1 MSCEKIMC
9 KYGLNDKSLIRD
21 WLKINHPDKGGN
33 MDRDEFMKVLE
44 CYKNNV
50 TCTAKKA
57 KSDKAKNDKKT
68 STTKNT
74 RKKRA
79 NIFTCMRKTANFSK
93 ILNYHKFD
101 KTLYDP
107 KKLNNEMVEA
117 SPKMVQLLN
126 NIKELDAQDVK
137 YHGKKFKHFIFSD
150 VKEGGYGAKIIA
162 SALQANGYNN
172 ILKSKKV
179 SSQINAKLF
188 LDLEKSNYQ
197 NFALLSSNS
206 VYGTTFNEK
215 IKKETLKMYNERPA
229 NIHGKNVRLIILDS
243 GFKEGIDLFDVK
255 YVHIF
260 EPSITIADLKQTVGR
275 ATRTCGQKGLEFQ
288 KNIGWPL
295 YVYNYYL
302 TIPEIT
308 SDSMYVNRSL
318 MENNFESYS
327 KDEDVL
333 LFKNVEKYND
343 STMNYSEFDS
353 AMIQLSKQLYE
364 LAPLLAVDYYL
375 TKNIHKA
382 NDLNREFMEKDF
394 YLMGGTLARGA
405 RAGGALARGAG
416 ARTREGGAEEADIE
430 TGEVDEATT
439 GGAGEANFKKQS
451 DNSKFFKID
460 NIKCMGKCGK
470 KSTND
475 IPVSIDFMKYVYKK
489 YNHPK
494 QLLINAKAN
503 VRQFLC
509 NYMKDLDNKFCKHV
523 NLEWSQRYIRIPY
536 IIEKHNNLLDI
547 KKDLQALELVINTE
561 DDATNIKYPMILY
574 KTSSRKIIPRAKTVS
589 IRSNSNKTSNKT
601 SNKSSKK
608 HRNYKFTKMSF
619 IKMRDYIITNY
630 NSKEFVWEPIDVV
643 NKCVDAP
650 KTNAKAANSITLN
663 PTQTFIADYFTPAS
677 PYKGILL
684 WHSVGTGKTCTGVAT
699 ASSSFEKEG
708 YSILWVTRT
717 TLKGDVWKNIF
728 DQICHV
734 ILVDEINK
742 GLLLPENLSDRK
754 RHLSKSWLEPMSYK
768 QFSNLLAGKNAIY
781 DILLERNGSRDIL
794 HKTLIIIDEAHK
806 LYGGDLKASERPNM
820 EIMENLISNSYKV
833 SGAES
838 CKLMI
843 MTATPFTNSPLE
855 LFALTNLFMT
865 NESEK
870 ITTNKEEFKKQYM
883 TSQNILSET
892 GLKVLANKLSG
903 YISYLN
909 REKDPTQFAQPIMIN
924 VPILMSHVENED
936 LRDAV
941 YLNANLNSIEKDIE
955 ELIVSLRAKIKEEKA
970 DYKSKKLPFK
980 NKEIPQHIT
989 DELDAILKNIKSFE
1003 DKINGYKQNKAD
1015 AKDKMKE
1022 LKDKVRTIKNSLL
1035 QEYILYTKCM
1045 HIKYKNVKTQKNYKL
1060 LR

>member
-21 WLKINHPDKGGN
+21 WLKINHPDKGGS
-33 MDRDEFMKVLE
+33 MDRDEFIKVLE

-50 TCTAKKA
+50 TCSAKKA
-57 KSDKAKNDKKT
+57 KNEKKNDKKAT
-68 STTKNT
+68 NEKKASTTKNT
-74 RKKRA
+74 RKKRSK
-79 NIFTCMRKTANFSK
+79 IFTCMRKTANFSK

-101 KTLYDP
+101 KALYDP
-107 KKLNNEMVEA
+107 KKLNAELVEA

-126 NIKELDAQDVK
+126 NIRELDSQDVK

-162 SALQANGYNN
+162 SAFQANGYNN

-179 SSQINAKLF
+179 SNQINAKLY

-215 IKKETLKMYNERPA
+215 IKKEVLKMYNERPA

-308 SDSMYVNRSL
+308 SGSMYANRSL
-318 MENNFESYS
+318 MENNYESYN

-343 STMNYSEFDS
+343 TTMNYSEFDS

-375 TKNIHKA
+375 TKNIHNA
-382 NDLNREFMEKDF
+382 NDLNREFMETDF
-394 YLMGGTLARGA
+394 YLMGGAG
-405 RAGGALARGAG
+405 AGGAGAGGAG
-416 ARTREGGAEEADIE
+416 AGD
-430 TGEVDEATT
+430 
-439 GGAGEANFKKQS
+439 ANFKRQS

-489 YNHPK
+489 HNHPN

-523 NLEWSQRYIRIPY
+523 NLEWSQRYIRIPH
-536 IIEKHNNLLDI
+536 IIEKHNNLSDI
-547 KKDLQALELVINTE
+547 KKDLLALELVINNE
-561 DDATNIKYPMILY
+561 DDTTNVKYPMILY
-574 KTSSRKIIPRAKTVS
+574 KTSSYKIIPKSKSKSRSVSRISSNKTS
-589 IRSNSNKTSNKT
+589 RKSSNKTSNKT
-601 SNKSSKK
+601 SKN
-608 HRNYKFTKMSF
+608 KFTKMSF
-619 IKMRDYIITNY
+619 IKMRDYIVTNY
-630 NSKEFVWEPIDVV
+630 NSKEFVWDPIDVV
-643 NKCVDAP
+643 NKCVDTP
-650 KTNAKAANSITLN
+650 KANASSANSITLN

-742 GLLLPENLSDRK
+742 GLILPENLSERK

-781 DILLERNGSRDIL
+781 DILLERNGSTDLL

-833 SGAES
+833 SGSNS

-865 NESEK
+865 HESEK

-941 YLNANLNSIEKDIE
+941 YLNSNLNSIEKDIE
-955 ELIVSLRAKIKEEKA
+955 ELIISLRAKIKEEKA
-970 DYKSKKLPFK
+970 DYKSKKLPYK
-980 NKEIPQHIT
+980 NKEIPQAIT

-1022 LKDKVRTIKNSLL
+1022 LKDKIRAIKNSLL

-1045 HIKYKNVKTQKNYKL
+1045 HIKYKSNKTQKNYKL

>member
-21 WLKINHPDKGGN
+21 WLKINHPDKGGSI
-33 MDRDEFMKVLE
+33 DRDEFIKVLE

-50 TCTAKKA
+50 TCKA
-57 KSDKAKNDKKT
+57 NKEKSNKEKSNKEKANKVKT

-79 NIFTCMRKTANFSK
+79 KIFTCMRKTANFSK
-93 ILNYHKFD
+93 ISNYHKFD
-101 KTLYDP
+101 KVAYDP
-107 KKLNNEMVEA
+107 KKLNEELVEA

-126 NIKELDAQDVK
+126 NIRELDSQDVK

-162 SALQANGYNN
+162 SAFQANGYNN

-179 SSQINAKLF
+179 SNQINAKLY

-215 IKKETLKMYNERPA
+215 IKKEVLKMYNERPA

-260 EPSITIADLKQTVGR
+260 EPSITIADLKQTIGR

-308 SDSMYVNRSL
+308 SDSMYANRSL
-318 MENNFESYS
+318 MENNFESYN

-333 LFKNVEKYND
+333 LFKNLEKYND

-375 TKNIHKA
+375 TKNIHNA
-382 NDLNREFMEKDF
+382 NDLNREFMETDF
-394 YLMGGTLARGA
+394 YLMGG
-405 RAGGALARGAG
+405 AGD
-416 ARTREGGAEEADIE
+416 TN
-430 TGEVDEATT
+430 
-439 GGAGEANFKKQS
+439 ANFKRQS

-489 YNHPK
+489 HNHPN
-494 QLLINAKAN
+494 QLLVNAKAN

-509 NYMKDLDNKFCKHV
+509 NYMRDLDNKFCKHV

-547 KKDLQALELVINTE
+547 KKDLLALELVINNE
-561 DDATNIKYPMILY
+561 DDVTNIKYPMILY
-574 KTSSRKIIPRAKTVS
+574 KTSSHKHTSKSRS
-589 IRSNSNKTSNKT
+589 IRS
-601 SNKSSKK
+601 SNKSYKKSSK
-608 HRNYKFTKMSF
+608 NKFTKMSF
-619 IKMRDYIITNY
+619 IKMRDYIVTNY
-630 NSKEFVWEPIDVV
+630 NSKEYVWDPIDVV

-650 KTNAKAANSITLN
+650 KANANNVTSTNSITLN
-663 PTQTFIADYFTPAS
+663 PTQTFIADFFTPAS

-742 GLLLPENLSDRK
+742 GLIIPENISERK
-754 RHLSKSWLEPMSYK
+754 RLLSKSWLDPMSYK

-781 DILLERNGSRDIL
+781 DILLERNGSTDIL

-833 SGAES
+833 SGANS

-865 NESEK
+865 HESEK

-941 YLNANLNSIEKDIE
+941 YLNSNLNSIEKDIE
-955 ELIVSLRAKIKEEKA
+955 ELIISLRAKIKEEKS

-980 NKEIPQHIT
+980 NKEIPQAIT

-1003 DKINGYKQNKAD
+1003 DKINGYKQNKVD
-1015 AKDKMKE
+1015 AKDKIKE
-1022 LKDKVRTIKNSLL
+1022 LKDKIKTIKNSLL

-1045 HIKYKNVKTQKNYKL
+1045 HIKYKNNKTQKKYKL
-1060 LR
+1060 IR

>member
-21 WLKINHPDKGGN
+21 WLKKNHPDKGGS
-33 MDRDEFMKVLE
+33 MDRDEFIKVLE

-50 TCTAKKA
+50 TCKAKANKEKTSNEKKA
-57 KSDKAKNDKKT
+57 TNEKKA

-79 NIFTCMRKTANFSK
+79 KIFTCMRKTANFSK

-101 KTLYDP
+101 KAAYDP
-107 KKLNNEMVEA
+107 KKLNEELVEA

-126 NIKELDAQDVK
+126 NIKELDSQDVK

-172 ILKSKKV
+172 ILKSKNV
-179 SSQINAKLF
+179 SNQINAKLY

-215 IKKETLKMYNERPA
+215 IKKEVLKMYNERPA

-302 TIPEIT
+302 TIPEIVST
-308 SDSMYVNRSL
+308 SMYVNRSL
-318 MENNFESYS
+318 MENNFKSYN

-382 NDLNREFMEKDF
+382 TDLNREFMEKDY
-394 YLMGGTLARGA
+394 YLMGGEGA
-405 RAGGALARGAG
+405 AS
-416 ARTREGGAEEADIE
+416 TK
-430 TGEVDEATT
+430 T
-439 GGAGEANFKKQS
+439 NFKRQS

-489 YNHPK
+489 YKHPT

-523 NLEWSQRYIRIPY
+523 NLEWSQRYIKIPH
-536 IIEKHNNLLDI
+536 IIEKYNNLLDI
-547 KKDLQALELVINTE
+547 KKDLLALELVINNE
-561 DDATNIKYPMILY
+561 EEPVNIKYPLILY
-574 KTSSRKIIPRAKTVS
+574 KGNNTTRSKSKSKLK
-589 IRSNSNKTSNKT
+589 SNSVSTR
-601 SNKSSKK
+601 SSKK
-608 HRNYKFTKMSF
+608 SYKTSYKNIFTKMSF
-619 IKMRDYIITNY
+619 IKMRDYIKTNY
-630 NSKEFVWEPIDVV
+630 NSKEFIWEPIEVV
-643 NKCVDAP
+643 NKCVDVP
-650 KTNAKAANSITLN
+650 KENATNTKSITLN

-742 GLLLPENLSDRK
+742 GLIVPEDMSERK
-754 RHLSKSWLEPMSYK
+754 RLLSKSWLEPMSYK

-781 DILLERNGSRDIL
+781 DILLDRNGSRDIL
-794 HKTLIIIDEAHK
+794 YKTLIIIDEAHK
-806 LYGGDLKASERPNM
+806 LYGGDLKPTERPNM

-833 SGAES
+833 SGANS
-838 CKLMI
+838 CKLLI

-865 NESEK
+865 HESEK

-883 TSQNILSET
+883 TSQNILSES
-892 GLKVLANKLSG
+892 GVKVLANKLSG

-941 YLNANLNSIEKDIE
+941 YLNSNLNSIEKDIDA
-955 ELIVSLRAKIKEEKA
+955 LIISLRAKIKEEKS
-970 DYKSKKLPFK
+970 DYKSKKLPYK

-989 DELDAILKNIKSFE
+989 NELDTILKNIKSME
-1003 DKINGYKQNKAD
+1003 DKINGYKQNKDD

-1022 LKDKVRTIKNSLL
+1022 LKDKLKTIKNSLL

-1045 HIKYKNVKTQKNYKL
+1045 HIKYKSNKTQKNYKL
-1060 LR
+1060 LK

>member
-21 WLKINHPDKGGN
+21 WLKKNHPDRGGS
-33 MDRDEFMKVLE
+33 MDRDEFIKVLE

-50 TCTAKKA
+50 TCTAKKSN
-57 KSDKAKNDKKT
+57 KEKAVNKEKKT
-68 STTKNT
+68 SNTKNT

-79 NIFTCMRKTANFSK
+79 KIFTCMRKTANFSK
-93 ILNYHKFD
+93 ISNYHKFD
-101 KTLYDP
+101 KAVYDP
-107 KKLNNEMVEA
+107 KKLNEELVEA
-117 SPKMVQLLN
+117 SPKMVQLLH
-126 NIKELDAQDVK
+126 NIRELDAQDVK

-162 SALQANGYNN
+162 SAFQANGYNN

-179 SSQINAKLF
+179 SNQINAKLY
-188 LDLEKSNYQ
+188 LDLETSNYK

-215 IKKETLKMYNERPA
+215 IKKEVLKMYNERPA

-308 SDSMYVNRSL
+308 SSSMYANRSL
-318 MENNFESYS
+318 MENNFESYN
-327 KDEDVL
+327 KDEDIL

-382 NDLNREFMEKDF
+382 NDLNREVMETDF
-394 YLMGGTLARGA
+394 YLMGG
-405 RAGGALARGAG
+405 AGPGPGAG
-416 ARTREGGAEEADIE
+416 D
-430 TGEVDEATT
+430 
-439 GGAGEANFKKQS
+439 ANFKRQS

-475 IPVSIDFMKYVYKK
+475 IPVSIDFMKYVYRKH
-489 YNHPK
+489 NHPK

-523 NLEWSQRYIRIPY
+523 NLEWSQRYIRIPH
-536 IIEKHNNLLDI
+536 IIEKHNNLLAI
-547 KKDLQALELVINTE
+547 KNELLALELVINNE

-574 KTSSRKIIPRAKTVS
+574 KTSSHKITSKSKSKSKSSS
-589 IRSNSNKTSNKT
+589 ISNSN
-601 SNKSSKK
+601 SNKSSKATSK
-608 HRNYKFTKMSF
+608 KSYKNKFTKMSF
-619 IKMRDYIITNY
+619 IKMRDYITTNY
-630 NSKEFVWEPIDVV
+630 NSKEFIWEPIDVI

-650 KTNAKAANSITLN
+650 KTNASSANSIVLN
-663 PTQTFIADYFTPAS
+663 PTQTFIADFFTPAS

-742 GLLLPENLSDRK
+742 GLILPENLSDRK

-820 EIMENLISNSYKV
+820 EIMENLINNSYKV
-833 SGAES
+833 SGVDS
-838 CKLMI
+838 CKLLI

-892 GLKVLANKLSG
+892 GLKILANKLSG

-941 YLNANLNSIEKDIE
+941 YLNANVNSIEKDIE
-955 ELIVSLRAKIKEEKA
+955 ALIISLKAQIKDEKA

-989 DELDAILKNIKSFE
+989 DELDTILKNIKSFE

-1022 LKDKVRTIKNSLL
+1022 LKEKIKTIKNSLL

-1045 HIKYKNVKTQKNYKL
+1045 HIKYKNNKTQKNYKL

>member
-21 WLKINHPDKGGN
+21 WLKKNHPDKGGSI
-33 MDRDEFMKVLE
+33 DRDEFIKVLE

-57 KSDKAKNDKKT
+57 NKDKANKDKANNEKT

-79 NIFTCMRKTANFSK
+79 QIFTCMRKTANFSK

-101 KTLYDP
+101 KSVFDP
-107 KKLNNEMVEA
+107 KKLNEELGEA

-137 YHGKKFKHFIFSD
+137 NHGKKFKHFIFSD

-162 SALQANGYNN
+162 SAFQANGYNN
-172 ILKSKKV
+172 ILRAKKV
-179 SSQINAKLF
+179 SNQINSKLY
-188 LDLEKSNYQ
+188 LDLEESNYM

-206 VYGTTFNEK
+206 VYRTTFNEK
-215 IKKETLKMYNERPA
+215 IKKEVLKIYNERPA
-229 NIHGKNVRLIILDS
+229 NIQGKNIRLIILDS

-260 EPSITIADLKQTVGR
+260 EPSITIADLKQTIGR

-288 KNIGWPL
+288 ENIGWPL

-302 TIPEIT
+302 TISEIT
-308 SDSMYVNRSL
+308 SATLYANRQL
-318 MENNFESYS
+318 LENNYESYD
-327 KDEDVL
+327 KDDSVL

-343 STMNYSEFDS
+343 ATMNYSEFDS
-353 AMIQLSKQLYE
+353 AMIYLSKQLYE
-364 LAPLLAVDYYL
+364 LAPLLAVDYDL
-375 TKNIHKA
+375 TKNIHKI

-394 YLMGGTLARGA
+394 YLMGGASTK
-405 RAGGALARGAG
+405 
-416 ARTREGGAEEADIE
+416 
-430 TGEVDEATT
+430 
-439 GGAGEANFKKQS
+439 FKKQN

-460 NIKCMGKCGK
+460 NIKCLGKCGK

-489 YNHPK
+489 HNHPI

-503 VRQFLC
+503 MRQFLC
-509 NYMKDLDNKFCKHV
+509 NYMKDLDNKFCKHI
-523 NLEWSQRYIRIPY
+523 NLEWSQRYIRIPH
-536 IIEKHNNLLDI
+536 IIEKHNNIVDI
-547 KKDLQALELVINTE
+547 KKDLLALELVIN
-561 DDATNIKYPMILY
+561 DDNNETNIKYPLILY
-574 KTSSRKIIPRAKTVS
+574 KSNSHKVTSKSRTRTRSKSNSSRKSSTRG
-589 IRSNSNKTSNKT
+589 NKKA
-601 SNKSSKK
+601 
-608 HRNYKFTKMSF
+608 FTKMSF
-619 IKMRDYIITNY
+619 IKMRDYIKANY
-630 NSKEFVWEPIDVV
+630 SSKEFVWEPIDVV
-643 NKCVDAP
+643 NKCIDTP
-650 KTNAKAANSITLN
+650 KANANSKNSITLN

-734 ILVDEINK
+734 ILIDEINK
-742 GLLLPENLSDRK
+742 GLILPENLSERK

-806 LYGGDLKASERPNM
+806 LYGGDLKPTERPNM
-820 EIMENLISNSYKV
+820 DIMEKLISNSYKV

-838 CKLMI
+838 CKLLI

-865 NESEK
+865 HENEK
-870 ITTNKEEFKKQYM
+870 ITTNKEEFKAQYM
-883 TSQNILSET
+883 TSKNILSES

-924 VPILMSHVENED
+924 VPILMSHVETED
-936 LRDAV
+936 LRDAL
-941 YLNANLNSIEKDIE
+941 YLNNNLNSIEKDIE
-955 ELIVSLRAKIKEEKA
+955 ELIITLKAKIKEEKSE
-970 DYKSKKLPFK
+970 YKSKKQPYK
-980 NKEIPQHIT
+980 KEEVPEKIAN
-989 DELDAILKNIKSFE
+989 ELDVILKNIKTME
-1003 DKINGYKQNKAD
+1003 DQINNHKQNKLD
-1015 AKDKMKE
+1015 AKDKVKQ
-1022 LKDKVRTIKNSLL
+1022 LKDRIKSIKNSLL

-1045 HIKYKNVKTQKNYKL
+1045 HVKYKKQ
-1060 LR
+1060 

>member
-57 KSDKAKNDKKT
+57 KNDKAKNDKKT

-79 NIFTCMRKTANFSK
+79 KIFTCMRKTANFSK

-107 KKLNNEMVEA
+107 KKLNNELVEA

-137 YHGKKFKHFIFSD
+137 YHNKKFKHFIFSD

-179 SSQINAKLF
+179 SSQINAKLY

-318 MENNFESYS
+318 MENNFESYN

-394 YLMGGTLARGA
+394 YLMGGAGGA
-405 RAGGALARGAG
+405 RARA
-416 ARTREGGAEEADIE
+416 REGGAEEADIE

-439 GGAGEANFKKQS
+439 GGAGEPNFKKQS

-475 IPVSIDFMKYVYKK
+475 IPVSIDFMKYVYRK

-547 KKDLQALELVINTE
+547 KKDLQALELVINNE
-561 DDATNIKYPMILY
+561 DDSTNIKYPMILY
-574 KTSSRKIIPRAKTVS
+574 KTSSRNIIPRAKTVS
-589 IRSNSNKTSNKT
+589 IRSNSSKT
-601 SNKSSKK
+601 SNKSSNKTSNK

-650 KTNAKAANSITLN
+650 KTNATATNSITLN

-781 DILLERNGSRDIL
+781 DILLERNGSRDLL

-806 LYGGDLKASERPNM
+806 LYGGDLKATERPNM

-833 SGAES
+833 SGADS

-1045 HIKYKNVKTQKNYKL
+1045 HIKYKNVRTQKNYKL

>member
-9 KYGLNDKSLIRD
+9 KYGLNDKSLVRD
-21 WLKINHPDKGGN
+21 WLKKNHPDKGGVI
-33 MDRDEFMKVLE
+33 DRDEFIQILE
-44 CYKNNV
+44 CYKNNA
-50 TCTAKKA
+50 TCTTKKA
-57 KSDKAKNDKKT
+57 NKDKSEKNDKKNDKKNDIKNDNKP
-68 STTKNT
+68 KNT
-74 RKKRA
+74 RKKRSK
-79 NIFTCMRKTANFSK
+79 IFTCMRKTANFSK
-93 ILNYHKFD
+93 IMNYHKFD
-101 KTLYDP
+101 KAAYDP
-107 KKLNNEMVEA
+107 KKLNEELVEA

-126 NIKELDAQDVK
+126 NIRELDSQDVK
-137 YHGKKFKHFIFSD
+137 YHGRKFKHFIFSD

-162 SALQANGYNN
+162 SAFQANGYNN

-179 SSQINAKLF
+179 SNQINAKLY
-188 LDLEKSNYQ
+188 LDVENSNYK

-215 IKKETLKMYNERPA
+215 IKKEVLKLFNERPA

-260 EPSITIADLKQTVGR
+260 EPSITIADLKQTIGR

-288 KNIGWPL
+288 ENIGWPL

-308 SDSMYVNRSL
+308 SETMYANRSL
-318 MENNFESYS
+318 MENNYESYD
-327 KDEDVL
+327 KNEDIL

-364 LAPLLAVDYYL
+364 LAPLLAVDYDL
-375 TKNIHKA
+375 TKNIHKV
-382 NDLNREFMEKDF
+382 NDLNRAFMEKDF
-394 YLMGGTLARGA
+394 YLMGGANGNT
-405 RAGGALARGAG
+405 
-416 ARTREGGAEEADIE
+416 TY
-430 TGEVDEATT
+430 ATT
-439 GGAGEANFKKQS
+439 NFKRQS

-489 YNHPK
+489 YNHPG
-494 QLLINAKAN
+494 QLLANAKTN

-523 NLEWSQRYIRIPY
+523 NLEWSQRYIRIPH
-536 IIEKHNNLLDI
+536 IIEKHNNLDEI
-547 KKDLQALELVINTE
+547 KKDLLALELVINNE
-561 DDATNIKYPMILY
+561 DDAAPVKYPLILY
-574 KTSSRKIIPRAKTVS
+574 KGNRSKSRSKS
-589 IRSNSNKTSNKT
+589 RSNMKSRTRSRSLIVSPTLSRNKN
-601 SNKSSKK
+601 
-608 HRNYKFTKMSF
+608 FTKMSF
-619 IKMRDYIITNY
+619 IKMRDYIRSNY
-630 NSKEFVWEPIDVV
+630 NSKEFLWDPIEVV
-643 NKCVDAP
+643 NKCVSSPKDDLNNAP
-650 KTNAKAANSITLN
+650 NTNKANSITLN
-663 PTQTFIADYFTPAS
+663 PTQTFIADYFTPSS

-734 ILVDEINK
+734 ILLDEINK
-742 GLLLPENLSDRK
+742 GLVLPENLPERK
-754 RHLSKSWLEPMSYK
+754 RLLSKSWLDPMSYK

-833 SGAES
+833 SGANS

-865 NESEK
+865 HESEK
-870 ITTNKEEFKKQYM
+870 ISTNKEEFKKQYM

-924 VPILMSHVENED
+924 VPILMTHVENED

-941 YLNANLNSIEKDIE
+941 YLNSNLSAIEKDIE
-955 ELIVSLRAKIKEEKA
+955 ALIVSLRAKIKEEKTG
-970 DYKSKKLPFK
+970 YKSKKTPFK

-989 DELDAILKNIKSFE
+989 EELDAILKNIKSME
-1003 DKINGYKQNKAD
+1003 EKINNYKQNKAD
-1015 AKDKMKE
+1015 AKDKMKA
-1022 LKDKVRTIKNSLL
+1022 LKERTKAIKNSLL

-1045 HIKYKNVKTQKNYKL
+1045 HIKYKNNRTQKIYKL
-1060 LR
+1060 LK

>member
-21 WLKINHPDKGGN
+21 WLKINHPDKGGS
-33 MDRDEFMKVLE
+33 MDRDEFIKVLE

-50 TCTAKKA
+50 TCTTKKA
-57 KSDKAKNDKKT
+57 NKEKKNDKKNDKKAT
-68 STTKNT
+68 NDKKASATKNT

-79 NIFTCMRKTANFSK
+79 KIFTCMRKTANFSK

-101 KTLYDP
+101 KAVYDP
-107 KKLNNEMVEA
+107 KKLNEELLEA

-126 NIKELDAQDVK
+126 NIRELDSQDVK

-162 SALQANGYNN
+162 SAFQANGYNN

-179 SSQINAKLF
+179 SNQINAKLY

-215 IKKETLKMYNERPA
+215 IKKEVLKMYNERPA
-229 NIHGKNVRLIILDS
+229 NIQGKNVRLIILDS

-302 TIPEIT
+302 TIPEIV
-308 SDSMYVNRSL
+308 SNSMYTNRSL
-318 MENNFESYS
+318 MENNFESYN

-394 YLMGGTLARGA
+394 YLMGGA
-405 RAGGALARGAG
+405 
-416 ARTREGGAEEADIE
+416 
-430 TGEVDEATT
+430 ATAST
-439 GGAGEANFKKQS
+439 KTNFKRQS

-489 YNHPK
+489 YKHPN

-503 VRQFLC
+503 IRQFLC
-509 NYMKDLDNKFCKHV
+509 NYMKDLDNKFCKHI
-523 NLEWSQRYIRIPY
+523 NLEWSQRYIRIPH

-547 KKDLQALELVINTE
+547 KKDLQALELVINNENDT
-561 DDATNIKYPMILY
+561 TNIKYPIVLY
-574 KTSSRKIIPRAKTVS
+574 KTSSHKITSKS
-589 IRSNSNKTSNKT
+589 RSNIT
-601 SNKSSKK
+601 SNKSSNKSSRK
-608 HRNYKFTKMSF
+608 TSNSNKSFKNKFTKMSF
-619 IKMRDYIITNY
+619 IKMRDYIVRNY
-630 NSKEFVWEPIDVV
+630 NSKEFVWDPIDVV
-643 NKCVDAP
+643 NKCVDVP
-650 KTNAKAANSITLN
+650 KANANTNTNAIMLN
-663 PTQTFIADYFTPAS
+663 PTQTFIAHYFTPAS

-734 ILVDEINK
+734 ILVNEINK
-742 GLLLPENLSDRK
+742 GLILPENLSERK

-781 DILLERNGSRDIL
+781 DILLERNGSTDLL

-833 SGAES
+833 SGANS

-865 NESEK
+865 HESEK

-941 YLNANLNSIEKDIE
+941 YLNSNLNSIEKDIE
-955 ELIVSLRAKIKEEKA
+955 ELIISLRAKIKEEKS
-970 DYKSKKLPFK
+970 DYKSRKLPYK
-980 NKEIPQHIT
+980 NKEIPQAIT
-989 DELDAILKNIKSFE
+989 NELDTILKNIKALE

-1022 LKDKVRTIKNSLL
+1022 LKDKIKIIKNSLL

-1045 HIKYKNVKTQKNYKL
+1045 HIKYKSNKTQKNYKL

>member
-21 WLKINHPDKGGN
+21 LLKKNHPDKGGS
-33 MDRDEFMKVLE
+33 MDRDEFIKVLE

-57 KSDKAKNDKKT
+57 NKEKKATNDKKT
-68 STTKNT
+68 TNEKKASTTKNT

-79 NIFTCMRKTANFSK
+79 KIFTCMRKTANFSK

-101 KTLYDP
+101 KSAYDP
-107 KKLNNEMVEA
+107 KKLNEELVEA

-126 NIKELDAQDVK
+126 NIRELDSQDVK
-137 YHGKKFKHFIFSD
+137 YHGTKFKHFIFSD

-162 SALQANGYNN
+162 SAFQANGYNN

-179 SSQINAKLF
+179 SNQINAKLY
-188 LDLEKSNYQ
+188 LDIEKSNYQ

-215 IKKETLKMYNERPA
+215 IKKEVLKMYNERPA
-229 NIHGKNVRLIILDS
+229 NIQGKNVRLIILDS

-302 TIPEIT
+302 TIPEIV
-308 SDSMYVNRSL
+308 SNSMYANRSL
-318 MENNFESYS
+318 MENNFESYN

-375 TKNIHKA
+375 TKNIHNA
-382 NDLNREFMEKDF
+382 NDLNREFMETDF
-394 YLMGGTLARGA
+394 YLMGGAGPGA
-405 RAGGALARGAG
+405 AS
-416 ARTREGGAEEADIE
+416 TK
-430 TGEVDEATT
+430 T
-439 GGAGEANFKKQS
+439 NFKRQS

-489 YNHPK
+489 YKHPN

-503 VRQFLC
+503 IRQFLC
-509 NYMKDLDNKFCKHV
+509 NYMKDLDNKFCKHI
-523 NLEWSQRYIRIPY
+523 NLEWSQRYIRIPH

-547 KKDLQALELVINTE
+547 KKDLLALELVINNE
-561 DDATNIKYPMILY
+561 DDTTNIKYPLVLY
-574 KTSSRKIIPRAKTVS
+574 KTSSHKITSKSRS
-589 IRSNSNKTSNKT
+589 IKT
-601 SNKSSKK
+601 SNKSSNKSSRK
-608 HRNYKFTKMSF
+608 TSNKSFKNKFTKMSF
-619 IKMRDYIITNY
+619 IKMRDYIVRNY
-630 NSKEFVWEPIDVV
+630 NSKEFVWGPVDVV

-650 KTNAKAANSITLN
+650 KANANNANNTNSITLN

-734 ILVDEINK
+734 ILVNEINK
-742 GLLLPENLSDRK
+742 GLILPENLSERK

-781 DILLERNGSRDIL
+781 DILLERNGSTDLL

-833 SGAES
+833 SGANS

-865 NESEK
+865 HESEK

-892 GLKVLANKLSG
+892 GLKILANKLSG

-924 VPILMSHVENED
+924 VPILMSHVEDED

-941 YLNANLNSIEKDIE
+941 YLNSNLNSIEKDIE
-955 ELIVSLRAKIKEEKA
+955 ELIIALRAKIKEEKS
-970 DYKSKKLPFK
+970 DYKSKKLPYK
-980 NKEIPQHIT
+980 NKEIPQAIT
-989 DELDAILKNIKSFE
+989 DELDTILKNIKSFE

-1015 AKDKMKE
+1015 AKDKMQQ
-1022 LKDKVRTIKNSLL
+1022 LKDKVKIIKNSLL

-1045 HIKYKNVKTQKNYKL
+1045 HIKYKSNKTQKNYKL

>member
-9 KYGLNDKSLIRD
+9 KYKLHDKPLIRD
-21 WLKINHPDKGGN
+21 WLKINHPDKGGTL
-33 MDRDEFMKVLE
+33 DRDEFIKVLE

-50 TCTAKKA
+50 TCKEKKA
-57 KSDKAKNDKKT
+57 NEKKTTNDKT
-68 STTKNT
+68 SNTKNT

-79 NIFTCMRKTANFSK
+79 KIFTCMRKTANFSK

-101 KTLYDP
+101 KAAYDP
-107 KKLNNEMVEA
+107 KKLNEELVEA

-126 NIKELDAQDVK
+126 NIRELDSQDVK

-162 SALQANGYNN
+162 SAFQANGYNN
-172 ILKSKKV
+172 ILKSKNV
-179 SSQINAKLF
+179 SNQINAKLY

-215 IKKETLKMYNERPA
+215 IKKEVLKLYNERPA

-260 EPSITIADLKQTVGR
+260 EPSITIADLKQTIGR

-308 SDSMYVNRSL
+308 SGSMYVNRSL
-318 MENNFESYS
+318 MENNFKSYN
-327 KDEDVL
+327 KDDDVL

-343 STMNYSEFDS
+343 ATMNYSEFDS
-353 AMIQLSKQLYE
+353 AMIQLAKQLYE

-382 NDLNREFMEKDF
+382 NDLNREFMEKDY
-394 YLMGGTLARGA
+394 YLMGGANA
-405 RAGGALARGAG
+405 
-416 ARTREGGAEEADIE
+416 
-430 TGEVDEATT
+430 
-439 GGAGEANFKKQS
+439 GGAGEANHTFKKQS
-451 DNSKFFKID
+451 DTSKFFKID

-489 YNHPK
+489 YNHPN
-494 QLLINAKAN
+494 QLLVNAKAN
-503 VRQFLC
+503 IRQFLC

-523 NLEWSQRYIRIPY
+523 NLEWSQRYIRIPH

-547 KKDLQALELVINTE
+547 KNDLQALELVINNE
-561 DDATNIKYPMILY
+561 DEVTNIKYPLILY
-574 KTSSRKIIPRAKTVS
+574 KGNNVSRSRSKSKSKSKSSSTTR
-589 IRSNSNKTSNKT
+589 
-601 SNKSSKK
+601 SSKK
-608 HRNYKFTKMSF
+608 SYKNNFTKMNF
-619 IKMRDYIITNY
+619 IKMRDYIRTNY
-630 NSKEFVWEPIDVV
+630 NSKEFVWDPIEVV
-643 NKCVDAP
+643 NKCVANP
-650 KTNAKAANSITLN
+650 NANNTNANSTNSITLN
-663 PTQTFIADYFTPAS
+663 PSQTFIADYFTPAS

-684 WHSVGTGKTCTGVAT
+684 WHSVGTGKTCTGIAT
-699 ASSSFEKEG
+699 ASSSFEREG

-742 GLLLPENLSDRK
+742 GLILPENLSDRK

-794 HKTLIIIDEAHK
+794 YKTLIIIDEAHK
-806 LYGGDLKASERPNM
+806 LYGGDLKPTERPNM

-833 SGAES
+833 SGANS

-865 NESEK
+865 YESEK

-883 TSQNILSET
+883 TSQNILSES
-892 GLKVLANKLSG
+892 GVKVLANKLSG

-941 YLNANLNSIEKDIE
+941 YLNANINSIEKDIE
-955 ELIVSLRAKIKEEKA
+955 ELINALRAKIKEEKA

-989 DELDAILKNIKSFE
+989 EELDTILKNIKSFE
-1003 DKINGYKQNKAD
+1003 DKINAHKQTKAD

-1022 LKDKVRTIKNSLL
+1022 LKDKLKIIKNSLL

-1045 HIKYKNVKTQKNYKL
+1045 HIKYKNNRTQKNYKL

>member
-33 MDRDEFMKVLE
+33 MDRDEFIKVLE

-57 KSDKAKNDKKT
+57 KSDKAKSDKTKGKT

-79 NIFTCMRKTANFSK
+79 KIFTCMRKTANFSK

-101 KTLYDP
+101 KTLYEP
-107 KKLNNEMVEA
+107 KKLNEELVEA

-179 SSQINAKLF
+179 SSQINAKLY

-318 MENNFESYS
+318 MENNFESYN

-394 YLMGGTLARGA
+394 YLMGGAGA
-405 RAGGALARGAG
+405 IAGGAGTRARKAG
-416 ARTREGGAEEADIE
+416 MGGAEDVDDAEQAIE
-430 TGEVDEATT
+430 EIT

-547 KKDLQALELVINTE
+547 KKDLQALELVINNE
-561 DDATNIKYPMILY
+561 DDSTNIKYPMILY

-663 PTQTFIADYFTPAS
+663 PTQTFIADYFTPVS

-742 GLLLPENLSDRK
+742 GLILPENLSDRK

-781 DILLERNGSRDIL
+781 DILLERNGSRDLL

-955 ELIVSLRAKIKEEKA
+955 ELIVALRAKIKEEKA

-1022 LKDKVRTIKNSLL
+1022 LKDKVRAIKNSLL

>member
-9 KYGLNDKSLIRD
+9 KYKLHDKSLIRD
-21 WLKINHPDKGGN
+21 WLKKNHPDKGSSI
-33 MDRDEFMKVLE
+33 DRDEFIKVLE

-57 KSDKAKNDKKT
+57 TNEKT
-68 STTKNT
+68 SNTKNT

-79 NIFTCMRKTANFSK
+79 KIFTCMRKTANFSK
-93 ILNYHKFD
+93 ISNYHKFD
-101 KTLYDP
+101 KAAYDP
-107 KKLNNEMVEA
+107 KKLNEELLEA

-126 NIKELDAQDVK
+126 NIRELDAQDVK

-162 SALQANGYNN
+162 SAFQANGYNN

-179 SSQINAKLF
+179 SNQINAKLY
-188 LDLEKSNYQ
+188 LDLETSNYQ

-215 IKKETLKMYNERPA
+215 IKKEVLKMYNERPA
-229 NIHGKNVRLIILDS
+229 NIQGKNVRLIILDS

-260 EPSITIADLKQTVGR
+260 EPSITIADLKQTIGR

-318 MENNFESYS
+318 MENNFQSYN

-382 NDLNREFMEKDF
+382 IDLNREFMEKDF
-394 YLMGGTLARGA
+394 YLMGGAN
-405 RAGGALARGAG
+405 AGGANA
-416 ARTREGGAEEADIE
+416 GGAN
-430 TGEVDEATT
+430 
-439 GGAGEANFKKQS
+439 ANFKKQS

-489 YNHPK
+489 HNHPK
-494 QLLINAKAN
+494 QLLINAKSN

-523 NLEWSQRYIRIPY
+523 NLEWSQRYIRIPH
-536 IIEKHNNLLDI
+536 IIEKHNNLEDI
-547 KKDLQALELVINTE
+547 KKDLLALELVINNE
-561 DDATNIKYPMILY
+561 DNVTNTKYPMILY
-574 KTSSRKIIPRAKTVS
+574 KTSSHRH
-589 IRSNSNKTSNKT
+589 TSK
-601 SNKSSKK
+601 SKSSSVRSSKTTSKK
-608 HRNYKFTKMSF
+608 SYKNKFTKMSF
-619 IKMRDYIITNY
+619 IKMRDFIISNY
-630 NSKEFVWEPIDVV
+630 NSKEFVWDPIDVV
-643 NKCVDAP
+643 NKCIDTP
-650 KTNAKAANSITLN
+650 KANATTANSITLN

-742 GLLLPENLSDRK
+742 GLILPENLSDRK
-754 RHLSKSWLEPMSYK
+754 RHLSKSWLDPMSYK

-924 VPILMSHVENED
+924 VPILMSHIENEE

-941 YLNANLNSIEKDIE
+941 YLNANVNSIEKDIE
-955 ELIVSLRAKIKEEKA
+955 ELIISLKAKVKEEKSE
-970 DYKSKKLPFK
+970 YKSKKLPYK
-980 NKEIPQHIT
+980 NKEPPEEIAN
-989 DELDAILKNIKSFE
+989 ELDAILKNIKTLE
-1003 DKINGYKQNKAD
+1003 DKINGHKQTKAD

-1022 LKDKVRTIKNSLL
+1022 LKDRIKNIKNSLL

-1045 HIKYKNVKTQKNYKL
+1045 HIKYKNNKAQ
-1060 LR
+1060 

>member
-1 MSCEKIMC
+1 M
-9 KYGLNDKSLIRD
+9 
-21 WLKINHPDKGGN
+21 
-33 MDRDEFMKVLE
+33 
-44 CYKNNV
+44 
-50 TCTAKKA
+50 
-57 KSDKAKNDKKT
+57 
-68 STTKNT
+68 
-74 RKKRA
+74 
-79 NIFTCMRKTANFSK
+79 
-93 ILNYHKFD
+93 
-101 KTLYDP
+101 
-107 KKLNNEMVEA
+107 
-117 SPKMVQLLN
+117 
-126 NIKELDAQDVK
+126 
-137 YHGKKFKHFIFSD
+137 
-150 VKEGGYGAKIIA
+150 
-162 SALQANGYNN
+162 
-172 ILKSKKV
+172 
-179 SSQINAKLF
+179 
-188 LDLEKSNYQ
+188 
-197 NFALLSSNS
+197 
-206 VYGTTFNEK
+206 
-215 IKKETLKMYNERPA
+215 
-229 NIHGKNVRLIILDS
+229 
-243 GFKEGIDLFDVK
+243 
-255 YVHIF
+255 
-260 EPSITIADLKQTVGR
+260 
-275 ATRTCGQKGLEFQ
+275 
-288 KNIGWPL
+288 
-295 YVYNYYL
+295 
-302 TIPEIT
+302 
-308 SDSMYVNRSL
+308 
-318 MENNFESYS
+318 
-327 KDEDVL
+327 
-333 LFKNVEKYND
+333 
-343 STMNYSEFDS
+343 
-353 AMIQLSKQLYE
+353 
-364 LAPLLAVDYYL
+364 
-375 TKNIHKA
+375 
-382 NDLNREFMEKDF
+382 
-394 YLMGGTLARGA
+394 
-405 RAGGALARGAG
+405 GGALARGALAGG

-439 GGAGEANFKKQS
+439 GGAGEPNFKKQS

-536 IIEKHNNLLDI
+536 IIEKHNNLADI
-547 KKDLQALELVINTE
+547 KKDLLALELVINNE
-561 DDATNIKYPMILY
+561 DDSTNIKYPMILY
-574 KTSSRKIIPRAKTVS
+574 KTSSRNIIPRAKTVS
-589 IRSNSNKTSNKT
+589 IRSNSNKSSNKT
-601 SNKSSKK
+601 SNKSSRK

-630 NSKEFVWEPIDVV
+630 NSKEFVWEPIDIV

-650 KTNAKAANSITLN
+650 KANASSANSITLN
-663 PTQTFIADYFTPAS
+663 PTQTFIADYFTPSS

-742 GLLLPENLSDRK
+742 GLILPENLSDRK

-781 DILLERNGSRDIL
+781 DILLERNGSRDLL

-1022 LKDKVRTIKNSLL
+1022 LKDKVRAIKNSLL

>member
-1 MSCEKIMC
+1 
-9 KYGLNDKSLIRD
+9 
-21 WLKINHPDKGGN
+21 
-33 MDRDEFMKVLE
+33 
-44 CYKNNV
+44 
-50 TCTAKKA
+50 
-57 KSDKAKNDKKT
+57 
-68 STTKNT
+68 
-74 RKKRA
+74 
-79 NIFTCMRKTANFSK
+79 
-93 ILNYHKFD
+93 
-101 KTLYDP
+101 
-107 KKLNNEMVEA
+107 
-117 SPKMVQLLN
+117 
-126 NIKELDAQDVK
+126 
-137 YHGKKFKHFIFSD
+137 
-150 VKEGGYGAKIIA
+150 
-162 SALQANGYNN
+162 
-172 ILKSKKV
+172 
-179 SSQINAKLF
+179 
-188 LDLEKSNYQ
+188 
-197 NFALLSSNS
+197 
-206 VYGTTFNEK
+206 
-215 IKKETLKMYNERPA
+215 
-229 NIHGKNVRLIILDS
+229 
-243 GFKEGIDLFDVK
+243 
-255 YVHIF
+255 
-260 EPSITIADLKQTVGR
+260 
-275 ATRTCGQKGLEFQ
+275 
-288 KNIGWPL
+288 
-295 YVYNYYL
+295 
-302 TIPEIT
+302 
-308 SDSMYVNRSL
+308 MYVNRSL
-318 MENNFESYS
+318 MENNFESYN

-394 YLMGGTLARGA
+394 YLMGGANAIR
-405 RAGGALARGAG
+405 
-416 ARTREGGAEEADIE
+416 
-430 TGEVDEATT
+430 
-439 GGAGEANFKKQS
+439 AGEANAIRATAIAGGAGAGDANFKRQS

-489 YNHPK
+489 HNHPN

-523 NLEWSQRYIRIPY
+523 NLEWSQRYIRIPH

-547 KKDLQALELVINTE
+547 KKDLQALELVINYE

-574 KTSSRKIIPRAKTVS
+574 KTSSHKIIPRAKSNSRTVS

-601 SNKSSKK
+601 SRKSSNKTSK
-608 HRNYKFTKMSF
+608 NKFTKMSF

-630 NSKEFVWEPIDVV
+630 NSKEFVWDPIDVV
-643 NKCVDAP
+643 NKCAEAP
-650 KTNAKAANSITLN
+650 KANANNANAVNSITLN

-734 ILVDEINK
+734 ILVDELNK
-742 GLLLPENLSDRK
+742 GLILPENLSDRK

-820 EIMENLISNSYKV
+820 EIMENLIANSYKV
-833 SGAES
+833 SGPES

-941 YLNANLNSIEKDIE
+941 YLNSNLNSIEKDIE
-955 ELIVSLRAKIKEEKA
+955 DLIVALRAKIKEEKA
-970 DYKSKKLPFK
+970 DYKSKKLPYK

-1003 DKINGYKQNKAD
+1003 DKINGHRQNKAD

-1045 HIKYKNVKTQKNYKL
+1045 HIKYKSNKTQKNYKL

>member
-9 KYGLNDKSLIRD
+9 KYKLHDKSLIRD
-21 WLKINHPDKGGN
+21 WLKKNHPDKGGSI
-33 MDRDEFMKVLE
+33 DRDEFIKVLE

-57 KSDKAKNDKKT
+57 ANEKKATNEKT
-68 STTKNT
+68 SNTKNT

-79 NIFTCMRKTANFSK
+79 KIFTCMRKTANFSK
-93 ILNYHKFD
+93 ISNYHKFD
-101 KTLYDP
+101 KAAYDP
-107 KKLNNEMVEA
+107 KKLNEELLEA

-126 NIKELDAQDVK
+126 NIRELDAQDVK

-162 SALQANGYNN
+162 SAFQANGYNN

-179 SSQINAKLF
+179 SNQINAKLY
-188 LDLEKSNYQ
+188 LDLETSNYQ

-215 IKKETLKMYNERPA
+215 IKKEVLKMYNERPA
-229 NIHGKNVRLIILDS
+229 NIQGKNVRLIILDS

-260 EPSITIADLKQTVGR
+260 EPSITIADLKQTIGR

-318 MENNFESYS
+318 MENNFQSYN
-327 KDEDVL
+327 KDEDIL

-382 NDLNREFMEKDF
+382 IDLNREFMEKDF
-394 YLMGGTLARGA
+394 YLMGGANA
-405 RAGGALARGAG
+405 
-416 ARTREGGAEEADIE
+416 
-430 TGEVDEATT
+430 V
-439 GGAGEANFKKQS
+439 EANFKRQS

-489 YNHPK
+489 HNHPK

-523 NLEWSQRYIRIPY
+523 NLEWSQRYIRIPH
-536 IIEKHNNLLDI
+536 IIEKHNNLEDI
-547 KKDLQALELVINTE
+547 KKDLLALELVINNE
-561 DDATNIKYPMILY
+561 DNVTNTKYPMILY
-574 KTSSRKIIPRAKTVS
+574 KTSSHRH
-589 IRSNSNKTSNKT
+589 TSK
-601 SNKSSKK
+601 SKSSSVRSSKTTSKK
-608 HRNYKFTKMSF
+608 SYKNKFTKMSF
-619 IKMRDYIITNY
+619 IKMRDYIISNY
-630 NSKEFVWEPIDVV
+630 NSKEFVWDPIDVV

-650 KTNAKAANSITLN
+650 KANATTANSITLN

-742 GLLLPENLSDRK
+742 GLILPENLSDRK
-754 RHLSKSWLEPMSYK
+754 RHLSKSWLDPMSYK

-924 VPILMSHVENED
+924 VPILMSHIENEE

-941 YLNANLNSIEKDIE
+941 YLNANVNSIEKDIE
-955 ELIVSLRAKIKEEKA
+955 ELIISLKAKVKEEKSE
-970 DYKSKKLPFK
+970 YKSKKLPYK
-980 NKEIPQHIT
+980 NKEPPEDIAN
-989 DELDAILKNIKSFE
+989 ELDAILKNIKALE
-1003 DKINGYKQNKAD
+1003 DKINGHKQTKAD

-1022 LKDKVRTIKNSLL
+1022 LKDRIKNIKNSLL

-1045 HIKYKNVKTQKNYKL
+1045 HIKYKNNKAQ
-1060 LR
+1060 

>member
-21 WLKINHPDKGGN
+21 WLKINHPDKGGSIE
-33 MDRDEFMKVLE
+33 RDEFIKVLE

-50 TCTAKKA
+50 TCTTNTKKA
-57 KSDKAKNDKKT
+57 TNEKKANNEKKT

-79 NIFTCMRKTANFSK
+79 KIFTCMRKTANFSK
-93 ILNYHKFD
+93 ISNYHKFD
-101 KTLYDP
+101 KAVYDP
-107 KKLNNEMVEA
+107 KKLNEELTEA

-126 NIKELDAQDVK
+126 NIRELDSQDVK
-137 YHGKKFKHFIFSD
+137 NHGKKFKHFIFSD

-162 SALQANGYNN
+162 SVFQANGYNN

-179 SSQINAKLF
+179 SNQINAKLY
-188 LDLEKSNYQ
+188 LDIGTPNYQ

-215 IKKETLKMYNERPA
+215 IKKEVLKMYNERPA

-260 EPSITIADLKQTVGR
+260 EPSITIADLKQTIGR

-308 SDSMYVNRSL
+308 SDTMYANRSL
-318 MENNFESYS
+318 MENNFESYN
-327 KDEDVL
+327 KDEDIL

-382 NDLNREFMEKDF
+382 TDLNREFMEKDF
-394 YLMGGTLARGA
+394 YLMGGAN
-405 RAGGALARGAG
+405 
-416 ARTREGGAEEADIE
+416 
-430 TGEVDEATT
+430 
-439 GGAGEANFKKQS
+439 AGEANAGEANAGEANAGEANANFKRQR

-489 YNHPK
+489 HNHPN

-523 NLEWSQRYIRIPY
+523 NLEWSQRYIRIPH

-547 KKDLQALELVINTE
+547 KKDLLALELVINNE
-561 DDATNIKYPMILY
+561 DDVTNVKYPMILY
-574 KTSSRKIIPRAKTVS
+574 KTSSHRYTSKSKS
-589 IRSNSNKTSNKT
+589 IRSSKNT
-601 SNKSSKK
+601 SKK
-608 HRNYKFTKMSF
+608 SFRNKFSKMSF

-630 NSKEFVWEPIDVV
+630 NTKEFIWEPIDVV
-643 NKCVDAP
+643 NKCITTP
-650 KTNAKAANSITLN
+650 KATAENSIVLN

-699 ASSSFEKEG
+699 ASSSFEREG

-742 GLLLPENLSDRK
+742 GLIIPENLSERK
-754 RHLSKSWLEPMSYK
+754 RLLSKSWLDPMSYK

-794 HKTLIIIDEAHK
+794 NKTLIIIDEAHK

-833 SGAES
+833 SGVDS

-883 TSQNILSET
+883 TSQNILSES

-941 YLNANLNSIEKDIE
+941 YLNANVNSIEKDTE
-955 ELIVSLRAKIKEEKA
+955 ELIISLKAKIKEEKSE
-970 DYKSKKLPFK
+970 YKSKKLPYK

-989 DELDAILKNIKSFE
+989 DELDAILKNIKALE

-1022 LKDKVRTIKNSLL
+1022 LKDKVKSIKNSLI

-1045 HIKYKNVKTQKNYKL
+1045 HIKYKNNKTQKNH
-1060 LR
+1060 

>member
-1 MSCEKIMC
+1 
-9 KYGLNDKSLIRD
+9 
-21 WLKINHPDKGGN
+21 
-33 MDRDEFMKVLE
+33 
-44 CYKNNV
+44 
-50 TCTAKKA
+50 
-57 KSDKAKNDKKT
+57 
-68 STTKNT
+68 
-74 RKKRA
+74 
-79 NIFTCMRKTANFSK
+79 MRKTANFSK

-101 KTLYDP
+101 KAVYDP
-107 KKLNNEMVEA
+107 KKLNEELVEA

-126 NIKELDAQDVK
+126 NIRELDSQDVK
-137 YHGKKFKHFIFSD
+137 YHGTKFKHFIFSD

-162 SALQANGYNN
+162 SAFQANGYNN

-179 SSQINAKLF
+179 SNQINAKLY
-188 LDLEKSNYQ
+188 LDIEKSNYQ

-215 IKKETLKMYNERPA
+215 IKKEVLKMYNERPA
-229 NIHGKNVRLIILDS
+229 NIQGKNVRLIILDS

-302 TIPEIT
+302 TIPEIV
-308 SDSMYVNRSL
+308 SNSMYANRSL
-318 MENNFESYS
+318 MENNFESYN

-375 TKNIHKA
+375 TKNIHNA
-382 NDLNREFMEKDF
+382 NDLNREFMETDF
-394 YLMGGTLARGA
+394 YLMGGA
-405 RAGGALARGAG
+405 GAG
-416 ARTREGGAEEADIE
+416 PGAAS
-430 TGEVDEATT
+430 TKT
-439 GGAGEANFKKQS
+439 NFKRQS

-489 YNHPK
+489 YKHPN

-503 VRQFLC
+503 IRQFLC

-523 NLEWSQRYIRIPY
+523 NLEWSQRYIRIPH

-547 KKDLQALELVINTE
+547 KKDLLALELVINNE
-561 DDATNIKYPMILY
+561 DDTTNIKYPLVLY
-574 KTSSRKIIPRAKTVS
+574 KTSSHKITSKSRS
-589 IRSNSNKTSNKT
+589 IKT
-601 SNKSSKK
+601 SNKSSNKSSRK
-608 HRNYKFTKMSF
+608 TSNKSFKNKFTKMSF
-619 IKMRDYIITNY
+619 IKMRDYIVRNY
-630 NSKEFVWEPIDVV
+630 NSKEFVWGPVDVV

-650 KTNAKAANSITLN
+650 KANANNANNTNSITLN

-734 ILVDEINK
+734 ILVNEINK
-742 GLLLPENLSDRK
+742 GLILPENLSERK

-781 DILLERNGSRDIL
+781 DILLERNGSTDLL

-833 SGAES
+833 SGANS

-865 NESEK
+865 HESEK

-892 GLKVLANKLSG
+892 GLKILANKLSG

-924 VPILMSHVENED
+924 VPILMSHVEDED

-941 YLNANLNSIEKDIE
+941 YLNSNLNSIEKDIE
-955 ELIVSLRAKIKEEKA
+955 ELIIALRAKIKEEKS
-970 DYKSKKLPFK
+970 DYKSKKLPYK
-980 NKEIPQHIT
+980 NKEIPQAIT
-989 DELDAILKNIKSFE
+989 DELDTILKNIKSFE

-1015 AKDKMKE
+1015 AKDKMQQ
-1022 LKDKVRTIKNSLL
+1022 LKDKVKIIKNSLL

-1045 HIKYKNVKTQKNYKL
+1045 HIKYKSNKTQKNYKL
-1060 LR
+1060 LH

>member
-9 KYGLNDKSLIRD
+9 KYKLHDKSLIRD
-21 WLKINHPDKGGN
+21 WLKINHPDKGGTL
-33 MDRDEFMKVLE
+33 DRDEFIKVLE

-50 TCTAKKA
+50 TCKEKKA
-57 KSDKAKNDKKT
+57 ANEKKT
-68 STTKNT
+68 TNEKTSNTKNT

-79 NIFTCMRKTANFSK
+79 KIFTCMRKTANFSK

-101 KTLYDP
+101 KAAYDP
-107 KKLNNEMVEA
+107 KKLNEELVEA

-126 NIKELDAQDVK
+126 NIRELDSQDVK

-162 SALQANGYNN
+162 SAFQANGYNN
-172 ILKSKKV
+172 ILKSKNV
-179 SSQINAKLF
+179 SNQINAKLY

-215 IKKETLKMYNERPA
+215 IKKEVLKLYNERPA

-260 EPSITIADLKQTVGR
+260 EPSITIADLKQTIGR

-308 SDSMYVNRSL
+308 SGSMYVNRSL
-318 MENNFESYS
+318 MENNFKSYN
-327 KDEDVL
+327 KDDDVL

-343 STMNYSEFDS
+343 ATMNYSEFDS
-353 AMIQLSKQLYE
+353 AMIQLAKQLYE

-382 NDLNREFMEKDF
+382 NDLNREFMEKDY
-394 YLMGGTLARGA
+394 YLMGGAN
-405 RAGGALARGAG
+405 AGGATA
-416 ARTREGGAEEADIE
+416 
-430 TGEVDEATT
+430 
-439 GGAGEANFKKQS
+439 ANPTFKKQS
-451 DNSKFFKID
+451 DTSKFFKID

-489 YNHPK
+489 YNHPN
-494 QLLINAKAN
+494 QLLVNAKAN
-503 VRQFLC
+503 IRQFLC

-523 NLEWSQRYIRIPY
+523 NLEWSQRYIRIPH

-547 KKDLQALELVINTE
+547 KNDLQALELVINNE
-561 DDATNIKYPMILY
+561 DEVTNIKYPLILY
-574 KTSSRKIIPRAKTVS
+574 KGNNVSRSRSRSKSKSKSSSTTR
-589 IRSNSNKTSNKT
+589 
-601 SNKSSKK
+601 SSKK
-608 HRNYKFTKMSF
+608 SYKNNFTKMNF
-619 IKMRDYIITNY
+619 IKMRDYIRTNY
-630 NSKEFVWEPIDVV
+630 NSKEFIWDPIEVV
-643 NKCVDAP
+643 NKCVANP
-650 KTNAKAANSITLN
+650 NANNTNANSTNSITLN
-663 PTQTFIADYFTPAS
+663 PSQTFIADYFTPAS

-699 ASSSFEKEG
+699 ASSSFEREG

-742 GLLLPENLSDRK
+742 GLILPENLSDRK

-794 HKTLIIIDEAHK
+794 YKTLIIIDEAHK
-806 LYGGDLKASERPNM
+806 LYGGDLKPTERPNM

-833 SGAES
+833 SGANS

-865 NESEK
+865 LESEK

-883 TSQNILSET
+883 TSQNILSES
-892 GLKVLANKLSG
+892 GVKVLANKLSG

-941 YLNANLNSIEKDIE
+941 YLNANINSIEKDIE
-955 ELIVSLRAKIKEEKA
+955 ELINALRTKIKEEKA

-989 DELDAILKNIKSFE
+989 EELDTILKNIKSFE
-1003 DKINGYKQNKAD
+1003 DKINAHKQTKAD

-1022 LKDKVRTIKNSLL
+1022 LKDKLKIIKNSLL

-1045 HIKYKNVKTQKNYKL
+1045 HIKYKNNRTQKNYKL

>member
-21 WLKINHPDKGGN
+21 WLKKNHPDKGGS
-33 MDRDEFMKVLE
+33 MDRDEFIKVLE

-50 TCTAKKA
+50 TCKANKEKTSNEKKA
-57 KSDKAKNDKKT
+57 NNEKKA

-74 RKKRA
+74 KKKRSK
-79 NIFTCMRKTANFSK
+79 IFTCMRKTANFSK

-101 KTLYDP
+101 KAAYDP
-107 KKLNNEMVEA
+107 KKLNEELVEA

-126 NIKELDAQDVK
+126 NIKELDSQDVK

-172 ILKSKKV
+172 ILKSKNV
-179 SSQINAKLF
+179 SNQINAKLY

-215 IKKETLKMYNERPA
+215 IKKEVLKMYNERPA

-302 TIPEIT
+302 TIPEIVST
-308 SDSMYVNRSL
+308 SMYVNRSL
-318 MENNFESYS
+318 MENNFKSYN

-382 NDLNREFMEKDF
+382 TDLNREFMEKDY
-394 YLMGGTLARGA
+394 YLMGGEGA
-405 RAGGALARGAG
+405 AS
-416 ARTREGGAEEADIE
+416 TK
-430 TGEVDEATT
+430 T
-439 GGAGEANFKKQS
+439 NFKRQS

-460 NIKCMGKCGK
+460 SIKCMGKCGK

-489 YNHPK
+489 YKHPT

-523 NLEWSQRYIRIPY
+523 NLEWSQRYIKIPH
-536 IIEKHNNLLDI
+536 IIEKYNNLLDI
-547 KKDLQALELVINTE
+547 KKDLLALELVINNE
-561 DDATNIKYPMILY
+561 EEHVNIKYPLILY
-574 KTSSRKIIPRAKTVS
+574 KGNNVTRTRTKSKSKSKTNSVS
-589 IRSNSNKTSNKT
+589 TR
-601 SNKSSKK
+601 SSKK
-608 HRNYKFTKMSF
+608 SYKTSYKNIFTKMSF
-619 IKMRDYIITNY
+619 IKMRDYIKTNY
-630 NSKEFVWEPIDVV
+630 NSKEFIWEPIEVV

-650 KTNAKAANSITLN
+650 KENANNANNTNSITLN

-742 GLLLPENLSDRK
+742 GLIVPEDMSERK
-754 RHLSKSWLEPMSYK
+754 RLLSKSWLEPMSYK

-781 DILLERNGSRDIL
+781 DILLDRNGSRDIL
-794 HKTLIIIDEAHK
+794 YKTLIIIDEAHK
-806 LYGGDLKASERPNM
+806 LYGGDLKPTERPNM

-833 SGAES
+833 SGANS
-838 CKLMI
+838 CKLLI

-865 NESEK
+865 HESEK

-883 TSQNILSET
+883 TSQNILSES
-892 GLKVLANKLSG
+892 GVKVLANKLSG

-941 YLNANLNSIEKDIE
+941 YLNSNLNSIEKDIDA
-955 ELIVSLRAKIKEEKA
+955 LIISLRAKIKEEKS
-970 DYKSKKLPFK
+970 DYKSKKLPYK

-989 DELDAILKNIKSFE
+989 NELDTILKNIKSME
-1003 DKINGYKQNKAD
+1003 DKINGYKQNKDD

-1022 LKDKVRTIKNSLL
+1022 LKEKLKTIKNSLL

-1045 HIKYKNVKTQKNYKL
+1045 HIKYKSNKTQKNYKL
-1060 LR
+1060 LK

>member
-57 KSDKAKNDKKT
+57 KNDKAKNDKKT

-79 NIFTCMRKTANFSK
+79 KIFTCMRKTANFSK

-107 KKLNNEMVEA
+107 KKLNNELVEA

-137 YHGKKFKHFIFSD
+137 YNNKKFKHFIFSD

-179 SSQINAKLF
+179 SSQINAKLY

-229 NIHGKNVRLIILDS
+229 NIHGKNVRLIVLDS

-318 MENNFESYS
+318 MENNFESYN

-343 STMNYSEFDS
+343 STMSYSEFDS

-382 NDLNREFMEKDF
+382 TDLNREFMEKDF
-394 YLMGGTLARGA
+394 YLMGGA
-405 RAGGALARGAG
+405 RAGGALARGA
-416 ARTREGGAEEADIE
+416 RTREGGAVEADIE

-475 IPVSIDFMKYVYKK
+475 IPVSIDFMKYVYRKH
-489 YNHPK
+489 NHPK

-523 NLEWSQRYIRIPY
+523 NLEWSQRYIRIPH
-536 IIEKHNNLLDI
+536 IIEKHNNLADI
-547 KKDLQALELVINTE
+547 KKDLLALELVINNE
-561 DDATNIKYPMILY
+561 DDSTNIKYPMILY
-574 KTSSRKIIPRAKTVS
+574 KTSSRNIIPRAKTVS
-589 IRSNSNKTSNKT
+589 IRSNSNKSSNKT

-630 NSKEFVWEPIDVV
+630 NSKEFVWEPIDIV

-650 KTNAKAANSITLN
+650 KANASSANSITLN
-663 PTQTFIADYFTPAS
+663 PTQTFIADYFTPSS

-781 DILLERNGSRDIL
+781 DILLERNGSRDLL

-1022 LKDKVRTIKNSLL
+1022 LKDKVRAIKNSLL

>member
-33 MDRDEFMKVLE
+33 IDRDEFIKVLE

-57 KSDKAKNDKKT
+57 KSDKAKSDKKT

-79 NIFTCMRKTANFSK
+79 KIFTCMRKTANFSK

-107 KKLNNEMVEA
+107 KKLNEELVEA

-126 NIKELDAQDVK
+126 NIRELDSQDVK

-179 SSQINAKLF
+179 SSQINAKLY

-308 SDSMYVNRSL
+308 SGSMYVNRSL
-318 MENNFESYS
+318 MENNFESYN

-394 YLMGGTLARGA
+394 YLMGGANEEI
-405 RAGGALARGAG
+405 AGGALAGG
-416 ARTREGGAEEADIE
+416 ARS
-430 TGEVDEATT
+430 GEP
-439 GGAGEANFKKQS
+439 NFKKQS

-475 IPVSIDFMKYVYKK
+475 IPVSIDFMKYVYRK
-489 YNHPK
+489 YDHPK

-536 IIEKHNNLLDI
+536 IIEKHNNLVDI
-547 KKDLQALELVINTE
+547 KKDLLALELVINNE
-561 DDATNIKYPMILY
+561 DDSTNIKYPMILY
-574 KTSSRKIIPRAKTVS
+574 KTSSHKIIPRAKTKSKSRSRS
-589 IRSNSNKTSNKT
+589 IS

-608 HRNYKFTKMSF
+608 HRNYNFTKMSF
-619 IKMRDYIITNY
+619 IKMRDYIISNY
-630 NSKEFVWEPIDVV
+630 NSKEFVWDPIDVV

-650 KTNAKAANSITLN
+650 KANASSANAITLN

-728 DQICHV
+728 DQICHTI
-734 ILVDEINK
+734 ILDEIKK
-742 GLLLPENLSDRK
+742 GLIIPENINERK
-754 RHLSKSWLEPMSYK
+754 KLLSKSWLEPMSYK
-768 QFSNLLAGKNAIY
+768 QFSNLLAGKNKIY
-781 DILLERNGSRDIL
+781 DILLERNGSADIL
-794 HKTLIIIDEAHK
+794 KKTLIIIDEAHK

-820 EIMENLISNSYKV
+820 EIMEKLISNSYKL
-833 SGAES
+833 SGLDS
-838 CKLMI
+838 CKLLI
-843 MTATPFTNSPLE
+843 MTATPFTDSPLE
-855 LFALTNLFMT
+855 LFSLINLFIEH
-865 NESEK
+865 ESSK
-870 ITTNKEEFKKQYM
+870 ITTNKEEFKKQFM
-883 TSQNILSET
+883 TSENILST
-892 GLKVLANKLSG
+892 NGVKLLANKLTG
-903 YISYLN
+903 LISYLN

-924 VPILMSHVENED
+924 VPILMTHIENEQV
-936 LRDAV
+936 RDAV
-941 YLNANLNSIEKDIE
+941 YLNTTTNNLAKDVEEQIASLKDKIKNMKTEYKAKKTSLSESKSSYSKEEYKTLNDDLKVLLNKIKDLEE
-955 ELIVSLRAKIKEEKA
+955 ELNNYKDTKYESTMKIKELKEKV
-970 DYKSKKLPFK
+970 KK
-980 NKEIPQHIT
+980 
-989 DELDAILKNIKSFE
+989 IKH
-1003 DKINGYKQNKAD
+1003 
-1015 AKDKMKE
+1015 
-1022 LKDKVRTIKNSLL
+1022 SLL
-1035 QEYILYTKCM
+1035 QEYLLYTKCA
-1045 HIKYKNVKTQKNYKL
+1045 HLNYKNNTRKNKNNSQKSYKL
-1060 LR
+1060 IK

>member
-33 MDRDEFMKVLE
+33 MDRNEFIKVLE

-57 KSDKAKNDKKT
+57 KSDKAKNDKTKGKT

-79 NIFTCMRKTANFSK
+79 KIFTCMRKTANFSK

-101 KTLYDP
+101 KTLYEP
-107 KKLNNEMVEA
+107 KKLNEELVEA

-126 NIKELDAQDVK
+126 NIRELDAQDVK
-137 YHGKKFKHFIFSD
+137 YHNKKFKHFIFSD

-179 SSQINAKLF
+179 SNQINAKLY
-188 LDLEKSNYQ
+188 LDIEKSNYQ

-229 NIHGKNVRLIILDS
+229 NIHGKNVRLIVLDS

-318 MENNFESYS
+318 MENNFESYN

-394 YLMGGTLARGA
+394 YLMGGAR
-405 RAGGALARGAG
+405 ARGAG
-416 ARTREGGAEEADIE
+416 ARTRKAGGAEGA
-430 TGEVDEATT
+430 DEAEQANEEIT
-439 GGAGEANFKKQS
+439 GGAGEPNFKKQS

-523 NLEWSQRYIRIPY
+523 NLEWSQRYIRIPH
-536 IIEKHNNLLDI
+536 IIEKHSNLLDI
-547 KKDLQALELVINTE
+547 KKDLQALELVISAE

-650 KTNAKAANSITLN
+650 KANASSANSITLN

-742 GLLLPENLSDRK
+742 GLILPENLSDRK

-781 DILLERNGSRDIL
+781 DILLERNGSRDLL

-865 NESEK
+865 HESEK

-955 ELIVSLRAKIKEEKA
+955 ELIVALRAKIKEEKA

-1022 LKDKVRTIKNSLL
+1022 LKDKVRAIKNSLL

-1045 HIKYKNVKTQKNYKL
+1045 HIKYKNVRTQKKYKL

>member
-1 MSCEKIMC
+1 MSCDKIMC

-21 WLKINHPDKGGN
+21 WLKKNHPDKGGAI
-33 MDRDEFMKVLE
+33 DRDEFIKVLE

-50 TCTAKKA
+50 TCTAKKSA
-57 KSDKAKNDKKT
+57 KEKKDNNEKKDNKKDNK
-68 STTKNT
+68 TKNT
-74 RKKRA
+74 RKKRSK
-79 NIFTCMRKTANFSK
+79 IFTCMRKTANFSK

-101 KTLYDP
+101 KAVFDP
-107 KKLNNEMVEA
+107 TKLNEELAEA

-126 NIKELDAQDVK
+126 NIRELDAQDVK
-137 YHGKKFKHFIFSD
+137 YHGRKFKHFIFSD

-162 SALQANGYNN
+162 SAFQANGYNN
-172 ILKSKKV
+172 ILRSKKV
-179 SSQINAKLF
+179 SSQINSKLY
-188 LDLEKSNYQ
+188 LDLENSNYK

-215 IKKETLKMYNERPA
+215 IKKEVLKLFNERPA

-260 EPSITIADLKQTVGR
+260 EPSITIADLKQTIGR

-288 KNIGWPL
+288 EKIGWPL

-302 TIPEIT
+302 TIPEVT
-308 SDSMYVNRSL
+308 SDTMFVNRSL
-318 MENNFESYS
+318 MENKDEN
-327 KDEDVL
+327 KDEDIL
-333 LFKNVEKYND
+333 LFKDVEKYND
-343 STMNYSEFDS
+343 ATMNYSEFDS

-364 LAPLLAVDYYL
+364 LAPLLAVDYDL
-375 TKNIHKA
+375 TKNIHKV
-382 NDLNREFMEKDF
+382 NDLNRAFMEKDF
-394 YLMGGTLARGA
+394 YLMGGAASTK
-405 RAGGALARGAG
+405 
-416 ARTREGGAEEADIE
+416 T
-430 TGEVDEATT
+430 
-439 GGAGEANFKKQS
+439 NFKRQS

-489 YNHPK
+489 YNHPS
-494 QLLINAKAN
+494 QLLTNSKSNI
-503 VRQFLC
+503 RQFLC
-509 NYMKDLDNKFCKHV
+509 NYMKDLDNKFCKHI
-523 NLEWSQRYIRIPY
+523 NTEWSQRYIRIPH

-547 KKDLQALELVINTE
+547 KKDLLALELVINNDETSNI
-561 DDATNIKYPMILY
+561 TNIKYPLILY
-574 KTSSRKIIPRAKTVS
+574 KGKSNSRSNSKSNSRSNSSSRKS
-589 IRSNSNKTSNKT
+589 INKN
-601 SNKSSKK
+601 
-608 HRNYKFTKMSF
+608 FTKMSF
-619 IKMRDYIITNY
+619 IKMRDYIRSNY
-630 NSKEFVWEPIDVV
+630 NYKEFVWEPIDVV
-643 NKCVDAP
+643 NKCVDTP
-650 KTNAKAANSITLN
+650 KQEANANANANTNNITLN

-734 ILVDEINK
+734 ILVDEIKK
-742 GLLLPENLSDRK
+742 GLIVPENLTERK
-754 RHLSKSWLEPMSYK
+754 RLLSKSWLDPMSYK

-781 DILLERNGSRDIL
+781 DILLERNGTHDIL

-806 LYGGDLKASERPNM
+806 LYGGDLKPTERPNM
-820 EIMENLISNSYKV
+820 EIMEKLISNSYKV
-833 SGAES
+833 SGANS

-865 NESEK
+865 HESEK
-870 ITTNKEEFKKQYM
+870 ITTNKEEFKRQYM
-883 TSQNILSET
+883 TSNNILSET
-892 GLKVLANKLSG
+892 GVKVLANKLSG

-924 VPILMSHVENED
+924 VPILMSHVENDD

-941 YLNANLNSIEKDIE
+941 YLNNNLSSIEKDIE
-955 ELIVSLRAKIKEEKA
+955 TLIISLRAKIRVEKS
-970 DYKSKKLPFK
+970 DYKSKKLPYK
-980 NKEIPQHIT
+980 KTEPPENISN
-989 DELDAILKNIKSFE
+989 ELDSILKKIKSME
-1003 DKINGYKQNKAD
+1003 DQINNYKQDKVA

-1022 LKDKVRTIKNSLL
+1022 LKDRIKTIKNSLM
-1035 QEYILYTKCM
+1035 QEYILYTKCL
-1045 HIKYKNVKTQKNYKL
+1045 HIKYKNNRTHKNFKL
-1060 LR
+1060 LKA

>member
-21 WLKINHPDKGGN
+21 WLKKNHPDKGGS
-33 MDRDEFMKVLE
+33 MDRDEFIKVLE

-50 TCTAKKA
+50 TCTTKKA
-57 KSDKAKNDKKT
+57 SNDKKAT
-68 STTKNT
+68 NDKKASTTKNT
-74 RKKRA
+74 RKKRSS
-79 NIFTCMRKTANFSK
+79 IFTCMRKTANFSK

-101 KTLYDP
+101 KATYDP
-107 KKLNNEMVEA
+107 KKLNEELLEA

-126 NIKELDAQDVK
+126 NIRELDSQDVK
-137 YHGKKFKHFIFSD
+137 NHGKKFKHFIFSD

-162 SALQANGYNN
+162 SVFQANGYNN

-179 SSQINAKLF
+179 TNQINAKLY
-188 LDLEKSNYQ
+188 LDLETSNYQ

-206 VYGTTFNEK
+206 IYGTTFNEK
-215 IKKETLKMYNERPA
+215 IKKEVLKIFNERPA
-229 NIHGKNVRLIILDS
+229 NIHGKNIRLIILDS

-260 EPSITIADLKQTVGR
+260 EPSITIADLKQTIGR
-275 ATRTCGQKGLEFQ
+275 ATRTCGQKGLDFQ

-302 TIPEIT
+302 TVSEIT
-308 SDSMYVNRSL
+308 SDTMFVNRSL
-318 MENNFESYS
+318 MENNFENYS

-353 AMIQLSKQLYE
+353 AMIYLSKQLYE
-364 LAPLLAVDYYL
+364 LAPLLAVDYEL
-375 TKNIHKA
+375 TKNIHKV

-394 YLMGGTLARGA
+394 YLMGGS
-405 RAGGALARGAG
+405 GGASVK
-416 ARTREGGAEEADIE
+416 T
-430 TGEVDEATT
+430 
-439 GGAGEANFKKQS
+439 NFKRQN
-451 DNSKFFKID
+451 DNSKFYKID

-489 YNHPK
+489 HNHPT
-494 QLLINAKAN
+494 QLLTNAKSN
-503 VRQFLC
+503 IRQFLC
-509 NYMKDLDNKFCKHV
+509 NYMRDLDNKFCKHV
-523 NLEWSQRYIRIPY
+523 NLEWSQRYIRIPH

-547 KKDLQALELVINTE
+547 KKDLLALELVIN
-561 DDATNIKYPMILY
+561 DDNNINTNINTNIKYPLILY
-574 KTSSRKIIPRAKTVS
+574 KGKSNSSRRSNSSITSNSSRRSNSSRKV
-589 IRSNSNKTSNKT
+589 
-601 SNKSSKK
+601 KSS
-608 HRNYKFTKMSF
+608 NFTKMSF
-619 IKMRDYIITNY
+619 IKMRDYIRSNY
-630 NSKEFVWEPIDVV
+630 FSKDFLWDPIEVV

-650 KTNAKAANSITLN
+650 KQNTNTNTSTTNSITLN
-663 PTQTFIADYFTPAS
+663 PTQTFIADYFTPSS

-708 YSILWVTRT
+708 YTILWVTRT

-734 ILVDEINK
+734 ILVDEIKK
-742 GLLLPENLSDRK
+742 GLIVPDNISERK
-754 RHLSKSWLEPMSYK
+754 RLLSKSWIDPMSYK
-768 QFSNLLAGKNAIY
+768 QFSNLLAGKNDIY
-781 DILLERNGSRDIL
+781 DILLERNGSRDLL

-833 SGAES
+833 SGANS

-865 NESEK
+865 HESEK

-883 TSQNILSET
+883 TAQNILSET
-892 GLKVLANKLSG
+892 GLKILANKLSG

-924 VPILMSHVENED
+924 VPILMSHVENEEI
-936 LRDAV
+936 RDAV
-941 YLNANLNSIEKDIE
+941 YLNDNLNSIEKDIE
-955 ELIVSLRAKIKEEKA
+955 TLIISLRAEIKQAKSE
-970 DYKSKKLPFK
+970 YKSKKLPYK
-980 NKEIPQHIT
+980 KTEPPENIT
-989 DELDAILKNIKSFE
+989 NDLETILKNIKNME
-1003 DKINGYKQNKAD
+1003 DKINNYKQDKID
-1015 AKDKMKE
+1015 AKDKMKG
-1022 LKDKVRTIKNSLL
+1022 LKERIKSIKNSLI
-1035 QEYILYTKCM
+1035 QEYILYTKCT
-1045 HIKYKNVKTQKNYKL
+1045 HIKYKNNKTQKK
-1060 LR
+1060 

>member
-21 WLKINHPDKGGN
+21 WLKKNHPDKGGS
-33 MDRDEFMKVLE
+33 MDRDEFIKVLE

-57 KSDKAKNDKKT
+57 NKEKKATNDKKAT
-68 STTKNT
+68 NEKKASTAKNT
-74 RKKRA
+74 RKKRSK
-79 NIFTCMRKTANFSK
+79 IFTCMRKTANFSK

-101 KTLYDP
+101 KSAYDP
-107 KKLNNEMVEA
+107 KKLNTELVEA

-126 NIKELDAQDVK
+126 NIRELDSQDVK
-137 YHGKKFKHFIFSD
+137 YHGTKFKHFIFSD

-162 SALQANGYNN
+162 SAFQANGYNN

-179 SSQINAKLF
+179 SNQINAKLY
-188 LDLEKSNYQ
+188 LDIEKSNYQ

-215 IKKETLKMYNERPA
+215 IKKEVLKMYNERPA
-229 NIHGKNVRLIILDS
+229 NIQGKNVRLIILDS

-302 TIPEIT
+302 TIPEIV
-308 SDSMYVNRSL
+308 SNSMYANRSL
-318 MENNFESYS
+318 MENNFESYN

-375 TKNIHKA
+375 TKNIHNA
-382 NDLNREFMEKDF
+382 NDLNREFMETDF
-394 YLMGGTLARGA
+394 YLMGG
-405 RAGGALARGAG
+405 AG
-416 ARTREGGAEEADIE
+416 AASTK
-430 TGEVDEATT
+430 T
-439 GGAGEANFKKQS
+439 NFKRQS

-489 YNHPK
+489 YKHPN

-503 VRQFLC
+503 IRQFLC
-509 NYMKDLDNKFCKHV
+509 NYMKDLDNKFCKHI
-523 NLEWSQRYIRIPY
+523 NLEWSQRYIRIPH

-547 KKDLQALELVINTE
+547 KKDLLALELVINNE
-561 DDATNIKYPMILY
+561 DDTTNIKYPLVLY
-574 KTSSRKIIPRAKTVS
+574 KTSSHKITSKSRS
-589 IRSNSNKTSNKT
+589 IKT
-601 SNKSSKK
+601 SNKSSNKSSRK
-608 HRNYKFTKMSF
+608 TSNSNKSFKNKFTKMSF
-619 IKMRDYIITNY
+619 IKMRDYIVRNY
-630 NSKEFVWEPIDVV
+630 NSKEFVWGPVDVV

-650 KTNAKAANSITLN
+650 KANANNANTTNSITLN

-734 ILVDEINK
+734 ILVNEINK
-742 GLLLPENLSDRK
+742 GLILPENLSERK

-781 DILLERNGSRDIL
+781 DILLERNGSTDLL

-833 SGAES
+833 SGANS

-865 NESEK
+865 HESEK

-892 GLKVLANKLSG
+892 GLKILANKLSG

-924 VPILMSHVENED
+924 VPILMSHVEDED

-941 YLNANLNSIEKDIE
+941 YLNSNLNSIEKDIE
-955 ELIVSLRAKIKEEKA
+955 ELIIALRAKIKEEKS
-970 DYKSKKLPFK
+970 DYKSKKLPYK
-980 NKEIPQHIT
+980 NKEIPQAIT
-989 DELDAILKNIKSFE
+989 DELDTILKNIKSFE

-1015 AKDKMKE
+1015 AKDKMQQ
-1022 LKDKVRTIKNSLL
+1022 LKDKVKIIKNSLL

-1045 HIKYKNVKTQKNYKL
+1045 HIKYKSNKTQKNYKL

>member
-21 WLKINHPDKGGN
+21 WLKKNHPDKGGAI
-33 MDRDEFMKVLE
+33 DRDEFIKVLE

-50 TCTAKKA
+50 TCTAKKSA
-57 KSDKAKNDKKT
+57 KEKKDNNEKKDNKKDNK
-68 STTKNT
+68 TKNT
-74 RKKRA
+74 RKKRSK
-79 NIFTCMRKTANFSK
+79 IFTCMRKTANFSK

-101 KTLYDP
+101 KAVFDP
-107 KKLNNEMVEA
+107 TKLNEELAEA

-126 NIKELDAQDVK
+126 NIRELDAQDVK
-137 YHGKKFKHFIFSD
+137 YHGRKFKHFIFSD

-162 SALQANGYNN
+162 SAFQANGYNN
-172 ILKSKKV
+172 ILRSKKV
-179 SSQINAKLF
+179 SNQINSKLY
-188 LDLEKSNYQ
+188 LDLENSNYK

-215 IKKETLKMYNERPA
+215 IKKEVLKLFNERPA

-260 EPSITIADLKQTVGR
+260 EPSITIADLKQTIGR

-288 KNIGWPL
+288 EKIGWPL

-302 TIPEIT
+302 TIPEVT
-308 SDSMYVNRSL
+308 SDTMFVNRSL
-318 MENNFESYS
+318 MENKDEN
-327 KDEDVL
+327 KDEDIL
-333 LFKNVEKYND
+333 LFKDVEKYND
-343 STMNYSEFDS
+343 ATMNYSEFDS

-364 LAPLLAVDYYL
+364 LAPLLAVDYDL
-375 TKNIHKA
+375 TKNIHKV
-382 NDLNREFMEKDF
+382 NDLNRAFMEKDF
-394 YLMGGTLARGA
+394 YLMGGAASTK
-405 RAGGALARGAG
+405 
-416 ARTREGGAEEADIE
+416 T
-430 TGEVDEATT
+430 
-439 GGAGEANFKKQS
+439 NFKRQS

-489 YNHPK
+489 YKHPN

-503 VRQFLC
+503 IRQFLC
-509 NYMKDLDNKFCKHV
+509 NYMKDLDNKFCKHI
-523 NLEWSQRYIRIPY
+523 NLEWSQRYIRIPH

-547 KKDLQALELVINTE
+547 KKDLLALELVINNE
-561 DDATNIKYPMILY
+561 DDTTNIKYPIVLY
-574 KTSSRKIIPRAKTVS
+574 KTSSHKITSKSRS
-589 IRSNSNKTSNKT
+589 IKT
-601 SNKSSKK
+601 SNKSSNKSSRK
-608 HRNYKFTKMSF
+608 TSNKSFKNKFTKMSF
-619 IKMRDYIITNY
+619 IKMRDYIVRNY
-630 NSKEFVWEPIDVV
+630 NSKEFVWGPVDVV

-650 KTNAKAANSITLN
+650 KANANNANNTNSITLN

-734 ILVDEINK
+734 ILVNEINK
-742 GLLLPENLSDRK
+742 GLILPENLSERK

-781 DILLERNGSRDIL
+781 DILLERNGSTDLL

-833 SGAES
+833 SGANS

-865 NESEK
+865 HESEK

-892 GLKVLANKLSG
+892 GLKILANKLSG

-924 VPILMSHVENED
+924 VPILMSHVEDED

-941 YLNANLNSIEKDIE
+941 YLNSNLNSIEKDIE
-955 ELIVSLRAKIKEEKA
+955 ELIIALRAKIKEEKS
-970 DYKSKKLPFK
+970 DYKSKKLPYK
-980 NKEIPQHIT
+980 NKEIPQAIT
-989 DELDAILKNIKSFE
+989 DELDTILKNIKSFE

-1015 AKDKMKE
+1015 AKDKMQQ
-1022 LKDKVRTIKNSLL
+1022 LKDKVKIIKNSLL

-1045 HIKYKNVKTQKNYKL
+1045 HIKYKSNKTQKNYKL

>member
-21 WLKINHPDKGGN
+21 WLKKNHPDKGGS
-33 MDRDEFMKVLE
+33 MDRDEFIKVLE

-50 TCTAKKA
+50 TCKANKEKTSNEKKA
-57 KSDKAKNDKKT
+57 NNEKKA

-74 RKKRA
+74 RKKRSK
-79 NIFTCMRKTANFSK
+79 IFTCMRKTANFSK

-101 KTLYDP
+101 KAAYDP
-107 KKLNNEMVEA
+107 KKLNEELVEA

-126 NIKELDAQDVK
+126 NIKELDSQDVK

-172 ILKSKKV
+172 ILKSKNV
-179 SSQINAKLF
+179 SNQINAKLY

-215 IKKETLKMYNERPA
+215 IKKEVLKMYNERPA

-302 TIPEIT
+302 TIPEIVST
-308 SDSMYVNRSL
+308 SMYVNRSL
-318 MENNFESYS
+318 MENNFKSYN

-382 NDLNREFMEKDF
+382 TDLNREFMEKDY
-394 YLMGGTLARGA
+394 YLMGGEGA
-405 RAGGALARGAG
+405 AS
-416 ARTREGGAEEADIE
+416 TK
-430 TGEVDEATT
+430 T
-439 GGAGEANFKKQS
+439 NFKRQS

-460 NIKCMGKCGK
+460 SIKCMGKCGK

-489 YNHPK
+489 YKHPT

-523 NLEWSQRYIRIPY
+523 NLEWSQRYIKIPH
-536 IIEKHNNLLDI
+536 IIEKYNNLLDI
-547 KKDLQALELVINTE
+547 KKDLLALELVINNE
-561 DDATNIKYPMILY
+561 EEHVNIKYPLILY
-574 KTSSRKIIPRAKTVS
+574 KGNNVTRTRTKSKSKSK
-589 IRSNSNKTSNKT
+589 SNSVSTR
-601 SNKSSKK
+601 SSKK
-608 HRNYKFTKMSF
+608 SYKTSYKNIFTKMSF
-619 IKMRDYIITNY
+619 IKMRDYIKTNY
-630 NSKEFVWEPIDVV
+630 NSKEFIWEPIEVV

-650 KTNAKAANSITLN
+650 KENANNANNTNSITLN

-742 GLLLPENLSDRK
+742 GLIVPEDMSERK
-754 RHLSKSWLEPMSYK
+754 RLLSKSWLEPMSYK

-781 DILLERNGSRDIL
+781 DILLDRNGSRDIL
-794 HKTLIIIDEAHK
+794 YKTLIIIDEAHK
-806 LYGGDLKASERPNM
+806 LYGGDLKPTERPNM

-833 SGAES
+833 SGANS
-838 CKLMI
+838 CKLLI

-865 NESEK
+865 HESEK

-883 TSQNILSET
+883 TSQNILSES
-892 GLKVLANKLSG
+892 GVKVLANKLSG

-941 YLNANLNSIEKDIE
+941 YLNSNLNSIEKDIDA
-955 ELIVSLRAKIKEEKA
+955 LIISLRAKIKEEKS
-970 DYKSKKLPFK
+970 DYKSKKLPYK

-989 DELDAILKNIKSFE
+989 NELDTILKNIKSME
-1003 DKINGYKQNKAD
+1003 DKINGYKQNKDD

-1022 LKDKVRTIKNSLL
+1022 LKDKLKTIKNSLL

-1045 HIKYKNVKTQKNYKL
+1045 HIKYKSNKTQKNYKL
-1060 LR
+1060 LK

>member
-21 WLKINHPDKGGN
+21 WLKKNHPDKGGS
-33 MDRDEFMKVLE
+33 MDRDEFIKVLE

-50 TCTAKKA
+50 TCKANKEKTSNEKKA
-57 KSDKAKNDKKT
+57 NNEKKA

-74 RKKRA
+74 KKKRSK
-79 NIFTCMRKTANFSK
+79 IFTCMRKTANFSK

-101 KTLYDP
+101 KAAYDP
-107 KKLNNEMVEA
+107 KKLNEELVEA

-126 NIKELDAQDVK
+126 NIKELDSQDVK

-172 ILKSKKV
+172 ILKSKNV
-179 SSQINAKLF
+179 SNQINAKLY

-215 IKKETLKMYNERPA
+215 IKKEVLKMYNERPA

-302 TIPEIT
+302 TIPEIVST
-308 SDSMYVNRSL
+308 SMYVNRSL
-318 MENNFESYS
+318 MENNFKSYN

-382 NDLNREFMEKDF
+382 TDLNREFMEKDY
-394 YLMGGTLARGA
+394 YLMGGEGA
-405 RAGGALARGAG
+405 AS
-416 ARTREGGAEEADIE
+416 TK
-430 TGEVDEATT
+430 T
-439 GGAGEANFKKQS
+439 NFKRQS

-460 NIKCMGKCGK
+460 SIKCMGKCGK

-489 YNHPK
+489 YKHPT

-523 NLEWSQRYIRIPY
+523 NLEWSQRYIKIPH
-536 IIEKHNNLLDI
+536 IIEKYNNLLDI
-547 KKDLQALELVINTE
+547 KKDLLALELVINNE
-561 DDATNIKYPMILY
+561 EEHVNIKYPLILY
-574 KTSSRKIIPRAKTVS
+574 KGNNVTRTRTKSKSKSK
-589 IRSNSNKTSNKT
+589 SNSVSTR
-601 SNKSSKK
+601 SSKK
-608 HRNYKFTKMSF
+608 SYKTSYKNIFTKMSF
-619 IKMRDYIITNY
+619 IKMRDYIKTNY
-630 NSKEFVWEPIDVV
+630 NSKEFIWEPIEVV

-650 KTNAKAANSITLN
+650 KENANNANNTNSITLN

-742 GLLLPENLSDRK
+742 GLIVPEDMSERK
-754 RHLSKSWLEPMSYK
+754 RLLSKSWLEPMSYK

-781 DILLERNGSRDIL
+781 DILLDRNGSRDIL
-794 HKTLIIIDEAHK
+794 YKTLIIIDEAHK
-806 LYGGDLKASERPNM
+806 LYGGDLKPTERPNM

-833 SGAES
+833 SGANS
-838 CKLMI
+838 CKLLI

-865 NESEK
+865 HESEK

-883 TSQNILSET
+883 TSQNILSES
-892 GLKVLANKLSG
+892 GVKVLANKLSG

-941 YLNANLNSIEKDIE
+941 YLNSNLNSIEKDIDA
-955 ELIVSLRAKIKEEKA
+955 LIISLRAKIKEEKS
-970 DYKSKKLPFK
+970 DYKSKKLPYK

-989 DELDAILKNIKSFE
+989 NELDTILKNIKSME
-1003 DKINGYKQNKAD
+1003 DKINGYKQNKDD

-1022 LKDKVRTIKNSLL
+1022 LKEKLKTIKNSLL

-1045 HIKYKNVKTQKNYKL
+1045 HIKYKSNKTQKNYKL
-1060 LR
+1060 LK

>member
-9 KYGLNDKSLIRD
+9 KYKLHSKSVIRD
-21 WLKINHPDKGGN
+21 WLKKNHPDKGGSL
-33 MDRDEFMKVLE
+33 DRDEFIKVLE

-50 TCTAKKA
+50 TCKD
-57 KSDKAKNDKKT
+57 KSKT
-68 STTKNT
+68 NNNTNNTNNTNTKST

-79 NIFTCMRKTANFSK
+79 KIFTCMRKTANFSK

-101 KTLYDP
+101 KTAFDP
-107 KKLNNEMVEA
+107 KKLNEELDEA
-117 SPKMVQLLN
+117 SPKMIQLLN

-137 YHGKKFKHFIFSD
+137 NHGRKFKHFIFSD

-162 SALQANGYNN
+162 SAFQANGYNN
-172 ILKSKKV
+172 ILRSKKV
-179 SSQINAKLF
+179 SNQINSKLY
-188 LDLEKSNYQ
+188 LDLEESNYA

-206 VYGTTFNEK
+206 VYRTTFNEK
-215 IKKETLKMYNERPA
+215 IKKEVLKIFNERPA
-229 NIHGKNVRLIILDS
+229 NIHGKNIRLIILDS

-260 EPSITIADLKQTVGR
+260 EPSITIADLKQTIGR

-302 TIPEIT
+302 TVSEIT
-308 SDSMYVNRSL
+308 SDTMYANRSL
-318 MENNFESYS
+318 MENNYESYD
-327 KDEDVL
+327 KDDSAL

-343 STMNYSEFDS
+343 ATMNYSEFDS
-353 AMIQLSKQLYE
+353 AMIYLSKQLYE
-364 LAPLLAVDYYL
+364 LAPLLAVDYDL
-375 TKNIHKA
+375 TKNIHKI

-394 YLMGGTLARGA
+394 YLMGG
-405 RAGGALARGAG
+405 GGSK
-416 ARTREGGAEEADIE
+416 I
-430 TGEVDEATT
+430 
-439 GGAGEANFKKQS
+439 NYKKQN

-489 YNHPK
+489 HNHPI
-494 QLLINAKAN
+494 QLLLNSKAN

-509 NYMKDLDNKFCKHV
+509 NYMKDLDNKYCKHI
-523 NLEWSQRYIRIPY
+523 NTEWSQRYIRIPN
-536 IIEKHNNLLDI
+536 IIEKHNNILDI
-547 KKDLQALELVINTE
+547 KKDLLALDLVIND
-561 DDATNIKYPMILY
+561 DDANVTYPLVLY
-574 KTSSRKIIPRAKTVS
+574 KGSSHKHSSKSKSKSKSKSNSSRKSS
-589 IRSNSNKTSNKT
+589 IRGSRKT
-601 SNKSSKK
+601 
-608 HRNYKFTKMSF
+608 FPKMSF
-619 IKMRDYIITNY
+619 IKMRDYIKINY

-643 NKCVDAP
+643 NKCVEAP
-650 KTNAKAANSITLN
+650 KSTTNTNTITLN
-663 PTQTFIADYFTPAS
+663 PTQKFIADYFTPSS

-699 ASSSFEKEG
+699 ASTSFEKAG

-734 ILVDEINK
+734 ILVDEIEK
-742 GLLLPENLSDRK
+742 GLIIPDNISERK
-754 RHLSKSWLEPMSYK
+754 RLLSKSWLDPMSYK

-794 HKTLIIIDEAHK
+794 NKTLIIIDEAHK
-806 LYGGDLKASERPNM
+806 LYGGDLKPTERPNM
-820 EIMENLISNSYKV
+820 EIMEKLISNSYKV
-833 SGAES
+833 SGADS
-838 CKLMI
+838 CKLLI

-870 ITTNKEEFKKQYM
+870 ITTNKEEFKAQYM
-883 TSQNILSET
+883 TSKNILSES

-924 VPILMSHVENED
+924 VPILMSHVENEE

-941 YLNANLNSIEKDIE
+941 YLNNNLNSIEKDIE
-955 ELIVSLRAKIKEEKA
+955 ELIISLKAKIKEEKSE
-970 DYKSKKLPFK
+970 YKSKKLPFK
-980 NKEIPQHIT
+980 NKQVPENIAN
-989 DELDAILKNIKSFE
+989 ELDTVLKKIKVME
-1003 DKINGYKQNKAD
+1003 DEINNYKQTKQD
-1015 AKDKMKE
+1015 AKDKMKQ
-1022 LKDKVRTIKNSLL
+1022 LKDRIKAIKNSLI
-1035 QEYILYTKCM
+1035 QEYILYTKCL
-1045 HIKYKNVKTQKNYKL
+1045 HVKYKNNRTQKV
-1060 LR
+1060 

>member
-57 KSDKAKNDKKT
+57 KSDKANKDKKSDKKT

-79 NIFTCMRKTANFSK
+79 KIFTCMRKTANFSK

-101 KTLYDP
+101 KTLYEP
-107 KKLNNEMVEA
+107 KKLNEELVEA

-126 NIKELDAQDVK
+126 NIRELDAQDVK
-137 YHGKKFKHFIFSD
+137 YHNKKFKHFIFSD

-179 SSQINAKLF
+179 SSQINAKLY
-188 LDLEKSNYQ
+188 LDIEKSNYQ

-229 NIHGKNVRLIILDS
+229 NIHGKNVRLIVLDS

-318 MENNFESYS
+318 MENNFESYN

-394 YLMGGTLARGA
+394 YLMGGVLAGGVRA
-405 RAGGALARGAG
+405 RA
-416 ARTREGGAEEADIE
+416 REGGAEEAE
-430 TGEVDEATT
+430 EAEQADEAEDANEETT

-475 IPVSIDFMKYVYKK
+475 IPVSIDFMKYVYRKH
-489 YNHPK
+489 NHPK

-536 IIEKHNNLLDI
+536 IIEKHSNLLDI
-547 KKDLQALELVINTE
+547 KKDLQALELVISTE

-643 NKCVDAP
+643 NKCVDVP
-650 KTNAKAANSITLN
+650 KANASSANSITLN

-742 GLLLPENLSDRK
+742 GLILPENLSDRK

-781 DILLERNGSRDIL
+781 DILLERNGSRDLL

-820 EIMENLISNSYKV
+820 EIMENLIANSYKV
-833 SGAES
+833 SGPES

-865 NESEK
+865 HESEK

-970 DYKSKKLPFK
+970 DYKSKKIPFK

-1003 DKINGYKQNKAD
+1003 DKINGYKQNKVD

-1022 LKDKVRTIKNSLL
+1022 LKDKVRAIKNSLL

-1045 HIKYKNVKTQKNYKL
+1045 HIKYKNVRTQKKYKL